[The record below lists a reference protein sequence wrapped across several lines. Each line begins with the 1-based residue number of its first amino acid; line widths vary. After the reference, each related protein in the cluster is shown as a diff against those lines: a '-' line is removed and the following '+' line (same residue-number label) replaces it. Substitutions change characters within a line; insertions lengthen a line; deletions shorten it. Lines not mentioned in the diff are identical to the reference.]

1 MSLNLETIY
10 TSFDQESRNLG
21 LLGRVGEH
29 RSRRI
34 VVDCTRV
41 LRDFPDARIVCACRR
56 TDSEYAYPL
65 DLEIDGTN
73 RIITLTNT
81 ETSFSTR
88 LTLELRAMVDDV
100 VYKSSI
106 LIGKILPSITVPDDA
121 PDNPY
126 RDSLDRLDVSIKN
139 TEEATEEAH
148 TAAEAARNAAASI
161 TLLAFE
167 VNCDDGY
174 LYVVNPE
181 RLDDIEFSVDSEGY
195 LEVVVDG

>member
-1 MSLNLETIY
+1 MGLNLETIY

-34 VVDCTRV
+34 VVDCTGV
-41 LRDFPDARIVCACRR
+41 LKDFPGATIVCVCKR
-56 TDSEYAYPL
+56 TESEYAYPIE
-65 DLEIDGTN
+65 LEVDGTN
-73 RIITLTNT
+73 RIITISNI

-88 LTLELRAMVDDV
+88 LTLELRALIDDV
-100 VYKSSI
+100 IYKSS
-106 LIGKILPSITVPDDA
+106 LLVGKILPALGVPKDA
-121 PDNPY
+121 PGNPY
-126 RDSLDRLDVSIKN
+126 QDSLDRLDASIKN
-139 TEEATEEAH
+139 ADEATDKAH

-167 VNCDDGY
+167 VNHDDGY

>member
-1 MSLNLETIY
+1 MGLNLETIY

-41 LRDFPDARIVCACRR
+41 LSDFPDSRIVCACKR
-56 TDSEYAYPL
+56 TEGEYAYPL

-88 LTLELRAMVDDV
+88 LTLELRALVDNV

-121 PDNPY
+121 PGNPY
-126 RDSLDRLDVSIKN
+126 RDSLDRLDVSIRN
-139 TEEATEEAH
+139 ADEAIDEAY

-167 VNCDDGY
+167 VNHDDGY

>member
-41 LRDFPDARIVCACRR
+41 LRDFPDSRIVCACKR
-56 TDSEYAYPL
+56 TEDEYAYPL

-88 LTLELRAMVDDV
+88 LTLELRALVDDV

-139 TEEATEEAH
+139 ADEATDKAH

-167 VNCDDGY
+167 VNHDDGY

>member
-1 MSLNLETIY
+1 MGLNLETIY

-34 VVDCTRV
+34 VVDCTEV
-41 LRDFPDARIVCACRR
+41 LRDFPGATIVCVCKR
-56 TDSEYAYPL
+56 TESEYAYPIG
-65 DLEIDGTN
+65 LEVDGTK
-73 RIITLTNT
+73 RIITISNI

-88 LTLELRAMVDDV
+88 LTLELRALIDDV
-100 VYKSSI
+100 IYKSS
-106 LIGKILPSITVPDDA
+106 LLVGKILPALGVPKDA
-121 PDNPY
+121 PGNPY
-126 RDSLDRLDVSIKN
+126 QDPLDRLEVSIKN
-139 TEEATEEAH
+139 ADE
-148 TAAEAARNAAASI
+148 AAEAARNAAASI

-167 VNCDDGY
+167 VNHDDGY

>member
-1 MSLNLETIY
+1 MDLNLETIY

-41 LRDFPDARIVCACRR
+41 LRDFPDAKIVCACKRI
-56 TDSEYAYPL
+56 DSEYAYPL
-65 DLEIDGTN
+65 NLEIDGTN

-126 RDSLDRLDVSIKN
+126 RDTLDRLDVSIEN
-139 TEEATEEAH
+139 ANE
-148 TAAEAARNAAASI
+148 AAEAARKAAAFTTS
-161 TLLAFE
+161 LSFE
-167 VNCDDGY
+167 VNPDDGY
-174 LYVVNPE
+174 LYIVTPDN
-181 RLDDIEFSVDSEGY
+181 LGSG
-195 LEVVVDG
+195 EV

>member
-34 VVDCTRV
+34 VVDCTEV
-41 LRDFPDARIVCACRR
+41 LRDFPGATIVCVCKR
-56 TDSEYAYPL
+56 TESEYAYPI
-65 DLEIDGTN
+65 DLEVDGTK
-73 RIITLTNT
+73 RIITISNI

-88 LTLELRAMVDDV
+88 LTLELRALIDDV
-100 VYKSSI
+100 IYKSS
-106 LIGKILPSITVPDDA
+106 LLVGKILPALGVPKDA
-121 PDNPY
+121 PGNPY
-126 RDSLDRLDVSIKN
+126 QDPLDRLEVSIKN
-139 TEEATEEAH
+139 ADE
-148 TAAEAARNAAASI
+148 AAEAARNAAASI

-167 VNCDDGY
+167 VNHDDGY